1 MDVFEAVQARKSIR
15 AYQDTPVPREKLERI
30 LEAGRLAPSAR
41 NTEPWH
47 FIAVIDHKKRRR
59 LASGL
64 YAKFIAE
71 APLAI
76 VVLGDKKA
84 SSDWYAV
91 DASLALENMVLAA
104 VNEGFGTCIVGSFNE
119 EDVKKLLKVP
129 ENFEVIALIAVGY
142 PKEKIDLTGKL
153 LRLVRSR
160 KVLAEVASEEEYGK
174 PFVPKTELMG

>member
-1 MDVFEAVQARKSIR
+1 MDVFEAVRVRKSIR

-30 LEAGRLAPSAR
+30 LDAGRLAPSAR

-47 FIAVIDHKKRRR
+47 FIAVTDTEKRKR
-59 LASGL
+59 LAGGL
-64 YAKFIAE
+64 YAKFVAE

-84 SSDWYAV
+84 SADWYDV
-91 DASLALENMVLAA
+91 DASLALENMVLTA
-104 VNEGFGTCIVGSFNE
+104 VNDGLGTCVVGSFDE
-119 EDVKKLLKVP
+119 KDVKDLLKVP

-153 LRLVRSR
+153 LRLVSTR
-160 KVLAEVASEEEYGK
+160 KILTEIASEEEYGK
-174 PFVPKTELMG
+174 PFVPKTWLQT